1 MIVLI
6 TRGPFCCAISLTRFP
21 RSHFFAYVST
31 QFGCTIRS
39 VQCNNGRE
47 FDNSS
52 TRTFFLSHGVQLRM
66 SCPYTSPQNGK
77 AEPMIRTTNDVM
89 RSLLFQA
96 SLLARYWAESLHA
109 ATYPLNLLPTK
120 AISTPSP
127 HFTLFGTTPSYAHLW
142 VFGCTCYPN
151 TSATAPHKLVPVGV
165 SFLGTP
171 PSTRGTGVSIS
182 TRTACWS
189 PSTLSS
195 MSHPFPLPPPAHL
208 LTTWTPSS
216 HPVLRFARLLHPTP
230 LLLQILQSLTLR
242 HTRLQTIQLTPR
254 AAPEPPPEPRAAPVH
269 QPAPPLP
276 PPTPRAISASRFT
289 APPWCTND
297 DIRPPRQP
305 SGAGSSVYH
314 PVAVAHDPRR
324 THPMVTHRA
333 VMVTEPVDRLQL
345 SAAAAS
351 QHCLRSRPLSV
362 AHARTPTGVALWR
375 STRPCCLTTRGT
387 WFLSLLGPMS
397 SPASESSS
405 ISSRRMALLIG
416 TRLVGSSG
424 ASLSAP
430 GWTTTR
436 PSAPSLSLPPSGL
449 C

>member
-1 MIVLI
+1 
-6 TRGPFCCAISLTRFP
+6 
-21 RSHFFAYVST
+21 
-31 QFGCTIRS
+31 
-39 VQCNNGRE
+39 
-47 FDNSS
+47 
-52 TRTFFLSHGVQLRM
+52 
-66 SCPYTSPQNGK
+66 
-77 AEPMIRTTNDVM
+77 
-89 RSLLFQA
+89 
-96 SLLARYWAESLHA
+96 
-109 ATYPLNLLPTK
+109 
-120 AISTPSP
+120 
-127 HFTLFGTTPSYAHLW
+127 
-142 VFGCTCYPN
+142 
-151 TSATAPHKLVPVGV
+151 
-165 SFLGTP
+165 
-171 PSTRGTGVSIS
+171 
-182 TRTACWS
+182 
-189 PSTLSS
+189 
-195 MSHPFPLPPPAHL
+195 
-208 LTTWTPSS
+208 
-216 HPVLRFARLLHPTP
+216 
-230 LLLQILQSLTLR
+230 
-242 HTRLQTIQLTPR
+242 
-254 AAPEPPPEPRAAPVH
+254 
-269 QPAPPLP
+269 LP

-314 PVAVAHDPRR
+314 PVAVAHDPRS

-345 SAAAAS
+345 SAAAAP

-362 AHARTPTGVALWR
+362 ARARTPTGVALWR